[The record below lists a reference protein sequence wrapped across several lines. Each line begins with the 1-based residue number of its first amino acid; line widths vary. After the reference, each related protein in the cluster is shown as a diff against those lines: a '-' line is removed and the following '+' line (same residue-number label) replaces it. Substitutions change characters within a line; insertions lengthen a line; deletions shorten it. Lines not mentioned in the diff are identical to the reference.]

1 MTTKNELY
9 KIIDELNAMQLD
21 NAKEALT
28 NILQGKI
35 IQQVPVC
42 DLGSDEDIA
51 TLYET
56 VVYDEKNKM

>member
-21 NAKEALT
+21 NAKDALM
-28 NILQGKI
+28 NILQGEI
-35 IQQVPVC
+35 VQQVPIC
-42 DLGSDEDIA
+42 DLGSPEDIA

>member
-9 KIIDELNAMQLD
+9 KIIDELNALQLD

-28 NILQGKI
+28 NILQSKI
-35 IQQVPVC
+35 IHQVPVC

>member
-35 IQQVPVC
+35 IHQVPVC